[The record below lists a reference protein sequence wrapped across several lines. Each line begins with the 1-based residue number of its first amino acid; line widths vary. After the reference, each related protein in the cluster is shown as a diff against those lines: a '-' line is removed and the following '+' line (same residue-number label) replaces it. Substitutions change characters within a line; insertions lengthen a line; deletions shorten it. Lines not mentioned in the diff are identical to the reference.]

1 MPELLEKLPHDL
13 APREEDPDG
22 TPAIPSSGPKKPALV
37 NAFTAM
43 GYDCHGGVGT
53 FILRRRTPGNL
64 TVELELDVGTW
75 SNAIMVFF
83 RVQGLIDG
91 QGFKALINLPV
102 ARRAAGDRPWGRACG
117 SVSDRW
123 PRTVASDRRQSGGS
137 RGRTGPWLCAR
148 DRGGVRPL
156 TGMVSA
162 EQPLTAFCLICSAQ
176 WSSAR
181 VRSIQ
186 SVESTILGFTT
197 PDIAASSS
205 VILKGLQM
213 RGRSAYSTG
222 SVFAP

>member
-43 GYDCHGGVGT
+43 GYDCHGGVET
-53 FILRRRTPGNL
+53 FMLRRRTPGNL

-102 ARRAAGDRPWGRACG
+102 ARRAARGTVHGVELAGQFPIGG
-117 SVSDRW
+117 PERW
-123 PRTVASDRRQSGGS
+123 RQIVDNLAVLVAE
-137 RGRTGPWLCAR
+137 L
-148 DRGGVRPL
+148 DRGFVP
-156 TGMVSA
+156 
-162 EQPLTAFCLICSAQ
+162 EI
-176 WSSAR
+176 
-181 VRSIQ
+181 
-186 SVESTILGFTT
+186 E
-197 PDIAASSS
+197 AASGPSPEWY
-205 VILKGLQM
+205 
-213 RGRSAYSTG
+213 R
-222 SVFAP
+222 PNNP